1 MRKLYA
7 AGINY
12 NQSGIRDILKNLST
26 EDKNSIIVRL
36 SSMNQTDRSAVITQI
51 KKIDPDTLSL
61 QDYVN
66 ALNSMLNKSN
76 LNKIKIENFSV
87 SI

>member
-1 MRKLYA
+1 MRRLYA

>member
-66 ALNSMLNKSN
+66 ALNNMLNKSN

>member
-12 NQSGIRDILKNLST
+12 NQSGIRNILKNLST